1 MKETTEVNY
10 CKKLLEDMG
19 RYEKLKLIRNSSLNN
34 RERKIITLRFIEG
47 MSVTEASSVFN
58 LDESSFKK
66 AQKKAF
72 IKLYNWHIKTTRLVY

>member
-1 MKETTEVNY
+1 
-10 CKKLLEDMG
+10 
-19 RYEKLKLIRNSSLNN
+19 
-34 RERKIITLRFIEG
+34 
-47 MSVTEASSVFN
+47 MSVAEASSVFN